1 MTHQHWHAYAYT
13 GRSYPDSAIRRGEVP
28 ADYPPIEIKDW
39 LGRPRAQVRGTYA
52 VVDDAVAWLESELTQ
67 NPPADEEHFPVWD
80 RLQRSRQTLL
90 LTAGNDMESTESREP
105 AEYRRAPN
113 PAQIAGGRFSEPMS
127 RTIVSA
133 LSQRPTRVKPREE

>member
-39 LGRPRAQVRGTYA
+39 LGRPRTQVRGTYA

-90 LTAGNDMESTESREP
+90 LTAGTDVVHGYYSKARQFVSRALIACP
-105 AEYRRAPN
+105 R
-113 PAQIAGGRFSEPMS
+113 AGGPPCPHGG
-127 RTIVSA
+127 T
-133 LSQRPTRVKPREE
+133 